1 MSRNKSIFQS
11 LKEKKEKRG
20 RLLILSFSRLNSMNN
35 IINNITRGEVKSL
48 VNNFEDPVL
57 LAIDIIIMRRH
68 SNSYQ
73 LIYNFVLYGS
83 RYSKMDQLEFVEDS
97 L

>member
-1 MSRNKSIFQS
+1 MLYYVK
-11 LKEKKEKRG
+11 
-20 RLLILSFSRLNSMNN
+20 LL